1 MDLPQAVSRK
11 GGGISMKKGWK
22 IFWIVCAATAA
33 IGFVCCVIA
42 KVLGVTTDM
51 IEGRFPHGIGVFS
64 HNYTVDDYINDDDD
78 IPLADDMKNSY
89 SNITEID
96 VDIFADR

>member
-22 IFWIVCAATAA
+22 IFWIVCAVTAA

-51 IEGRFPHGIGVFS
+51 IEGQFSPWYSGIFPQLYGG
-64 HNYTVDDYINDDDD
+64 
-78 IPLADDMKNSY
+78 
-89 SNITEID
+89 
-96 VDIFADR
+96 

>member
-51 IEGRFPHGIGVFS
+51 IEGRFPHGIGVIRWMIIS
-64 HNYTVDDYINDDDD
+64 MTMMTS
-78 IPLADDMKNSY
+78 PLRM
-89 SNITEID
+89 I
-96 VDIFADR
+96 